1 LAYYL
6 VAHSLYCD
14 QTKKRVSQMIDLH
27 THTNFSDGTDSPTQL
42 INKALA
48 AGISVLGLT
57 DHDSI
62 SGWQEAITALRPGI
76 SLVPG
81 AEISCQTP
89 DGISVHILGLLF
101 DSENLELMS
110 TMQATREN
118 RHGRMAKIITRLNEA
133 GIEISMQDVLDQLAD
148 GATLG
153 RPHLADALVKK
164 GVVTSRDEAFTQ
176 MLHNKSKY
184 YVSHY
189 SPLPEAAIKM
199 IKAAGGVSVIAHP
212 MASHRG
218 RTISLETFGS
228 LIDAGLDGVEVD
240 HRDHSPDEKTQLIEL
255 AKQNN
260 LVMTGASDYHG
271 NGKLNQLGEYVTM
284 PEQWERLEA
293 RANKRRVIK
302 L

>member
-1 LAYYL
+1 
-6 VAHSLYCD
+6 
-14 QTKKRVSQMIDLH
+14 MIDLH

-48 AGISVLGLT
+48 AGISVIGLT
-57 DHDSI
+57 DHDSV
-62 SGWQEAITALRPGI
+62 SGWQEATAALRPGI

-81 AEISCQTP
+81 AEISCQTL

-101 DSENLELMS
+101 DSQNVELMK
-110 TMQATREN
+110 TMEETRMN
-118 RHGRMAKIITRLNEA
+118 RHGRMAKIIARINEA
-133 GIEISMQDVLDQLAD
+133 GIDITMDDVLEQLAD

-164 GVVTSRDEAFTQ
+164 GVVASRDEAFTQ

-189 SPLPEAAIKM
+189 SPTPEVAIKL
-199 IKAAGGVSVIAHP
+199 IKDAGGVSVIAHP

-218 RTISLETFGS
+218 RTISSETFGS
-228 LIDAGLDGVEVD
+228 LIKAGLDGIEVD
-240 HRDHSPDEKTQLIEL
+240 HRDHSPEEKNQLIEL
-255 AKQNN
+255 ARDNN

-271 NGKLNQLGEYVTM
+271 NGKLNLLGEYTTL
-284 PEQWERLEA
+284 PDEWERLEA
-293 RANKRRVIK
+293 KANKRRVVK
-302 L
+302 V

>member
-1 LAYYL
+1 
-6 VAHSLYCD
+6 
-14 QTKKRVSQMIDLH
+14 MIDLH

-81 AEISCQTP
+81 SEISCQTS

-101 DSENLELMS
+101 DSENLELMG

-133 GIEISMQDVLDQLAD
+133 GIDISMQDVLDQLAE

-164 GVVTSRDEAFTQ
+164 GVVASRDEAFTQ

-189 SPLPEAAIKM
+189 SPLPEVAIKM

-255 AKQNN
+255 AKQND

>member
-1 LAYYL
+1 M
-6 VAHSLYCD
+6 
-14 QTKKRVSQMIDLH
+14 KIDLH
-27 THTNFSDGTDSPTQL
+27 THSTYSDGTDKPSEL

-48 AGISVLGLT
+48 AGITIIGLT
-57 DHDSI
+57 DHDSV
-62 SGWQEAITALRPGI
+62 SGWQEATKALRSGI

-81 AEISCQTP
+81 AEISCQTT

-101 DSENLELMS
+101 DANNTELMN
-110 TMQATREN
+110 TLEKTREN
-118 RHGRMAKIITRLNEA
+118 RHGRMEKIIARINEA
-133 GIEISMQDVLDQLAD
+133 GIDITMNDVLEQLSD

-176 MLHNKSKY
+176 MLHNNSKY

-189 SPLPEAAIKM
+189 SPTPEAAIAL

-228 LIDAGLDGVEVD
+228 LIDSGLDGIEVD
-240 HRDHSPDEKTQLIEL
+240 HRDHSPDEKKQLISL
-255 AKQNN
+255 ASESN

-271 NGKLNQLGEYVTM
+271 NGKLNSLGEYTTN
-284 PEQWERLEA
+284 PDQWDRLES
-293 RANKRRVIK
+293 RANARRVITV
-302 L
+302 

>member
-1 LAYYL
+1 LI
-6 VAHSLYCD
+6 
-14 QTKKRVSQMIDLH
+14 IDLH
-27 THTNFSDGTDSPTQL
+27 THSTYSDGTDTPSEL

-48 AGISVLGLT
+48 AGISIIGLT

-62 SGWQEAITALRPGI
+62 SGWQEATKALRSGI

-81 AEISCQTP
+81 AEISCQTS

-101 DSENLELMS
+101 DANNSELMN
-110 TMQATREN
+110 TLEKIREN
-118 RHGRMAKIITRLNEA
+118 RHGRMKKIIARINEA
-133 GIEISMQDVLDQLAD
+133 GIDITMNDVLAQLSD

-164 GVVTSRDEAFTQ
+164 GVVASRDEAFAQ
-176 MLHNKSKY
+176 MLHNNSKY

-189 SPLPEAAIKM
+189 SPTPEAAIAL
-199 IKAAGGVSVIAHP
+199 IKSAGGVSVIAHP

-228 LIDAGLDGVEVD
+228 LIESGLDGIEVD
-240 HRDHSPDEKTQLIEL
+240 HRDHSPDEKMQLITL
-255 AKQNN
+255 AKESN

-271 NGKLNQLGEYVTM
+271 NGKLNSLGEYTTN
-284 PEQWERLEA
+284 PEQWEKLEA
-293 RANKRRVIK
+293 RANARRVIAV
-302 L
+302 

>member
-1 LAYYL
+1 
-6 VAHSLYCD
+6 
-14 QTKKRVSQMIDLH
+14 MIDLH
-27 THTNFSDGTDSPTQL
+27 THTNCSDGTDTPTEL

-48 AGISVLGLT
+48 AGISILGLT

-62 SGWQEAITALRPGI
+62 AGWQEARAALRPGI

-164 GVVTSRDEAFTQ
+164 GVVASRDEAFTQ

-293 RANKRRVIK
+293 RAMYRRVIEA
-302 L
+302 

>member
-1 LAYYL
+1 
-6 VAHSLYCD
+6 
-14 QTKKRVSQMIDLH
+14 MIDLH

-81 AEISCQTP
+81 SEISCQTS

-101 DSENLELMS
+101 DSENLELMG

-133 GIEISMQDVLDQLAD
+133 GIDISMQDVLDQLAE

-164 GVVTSRDEAFTQ
+164 GIVASRDEAFTQ

-189 SPLPEAAIKM
+189 SPLPEVAIKM

-255 AKQNN
+255 AKRNN

>member
-1 LAYYL
+1 M
-6 VAHSLYCD
+6 
-14 QTKKRVSQMIDLH
+14 KIDLH
-27 THTNFSDGTDSPTQL
+27 THSTYSDGTDKPSEL

-48 AGISVLGLT
+48 AGITIIGLT

-62 SGWQEAITALRPGI
+62 SGWQEATNSLRPGI

-81 AEISCQTP
+81 AEISCQTT

-101 DSENLELMS
+101 DSSNSELMN
-110 TMQATREN
+110 TLEKTREN
-118 RHGRMAKIITRLNEA
+118 RHGRMEKIIARINEA
-133 GIEISMQDVLDQLAD
+133 GIDITMNDVLAQLSD

-164 GVVTSRDEAFTQ
+164 GVVASRDEAFTQ
-176 MLHNKSKY
+176 MLHNNSKY

-189 SPLPEAAIKM
+189 SPTPEAAIAL

-228 LIDAGLDGVEVD
+228 LIDSGLDGIEVD
-240 HRDHSPDEKTQLIEL
+240 HRDHSPDEKKQLITL
-255 AKQNN
+255 ASGSN

-271 NGKLNQLGEYVTM
+271 NGKLNSLGEYTTN
-284 PEQWERLEA
+284 PDEWDRLES
-293 RANKRRVIK
+293 RANARRVITV
-302 L
+302 

>member
-1 LAYYL
+1 M
-6 VAHSLYCD
+6 V
-14 QTKKRVSQMIDLH
+14 IDLH
-27 THTNFSDGTDSPTQL
+27 THTSYSDGTDTPAQL

-48 AGISVLGLT
+48 AGISIIGLT

-62 SGWQEAITALRPGI
+62 SGWQEATDALRTGI

-101 DSENLELMS
+101 DSNNSELMN
-110 TMQATREN
+110 TLEKTREN
-118 RHGRMAKIITRLNEA
+118 RHGRMGKIIARINEA
-133 GIEISMQDVLDQLAD
+133 GIDITMDDVLEQLSD

-164 GVVTSRDEAFTQ
+164 GIVASRDEAFTQ
-176 MLHNKSKY
+176 MLHNNSKY

-189 SPLPEAAIKM
+189 SPTPEAAIKL

-218 RTISLETFGS
+218 RIISLDTFGS
-228 LIDAGLDGVEVD
+228 IIQAGLDGIEVD
-240 HRDHSPDEKTQLIEL
+240 HRDHSPDEKSQLIKL
-255 AKQNN
+255 ANESN

-271 NGKLNQLGEYVTM
+271 NGKLNTLGEYTTR
-284 PEQWERLEA
+284 PEQWEKLESRSNA
-293 RANKRRVIK
+293 RRVISV
-302 L
+302 

>member
-1 LAYYL
+1 M
-6 VAHSLYCD
+6 
-14 QTKKRVSQMIDLH
+14 KIDLH
-27 THTNFSDGTDSPTQL
+27 THTTYSDGTDNPSEL

-48 AGISVLGLT
+48 AGITIIGLT

-62 SGWQEAITALRPGI
+62 SGWQEATNALRPGI

-81 AEISCQTP
+81 AEISCQTL

-101 DSENLELMS
+101 DSSNSELMN
-110 TMQATREN
+110 TLKKTREN
-118 RHGRMAKIITRLNEA
+118 RHSRMEKIIARINEA
-133 GIEISMQDVLDQLAD
+133 GIEITMNDVLAQLSD

-164 GVVTSRDEAFTQ
+164 GVVASRDEAFTQ
-176 MLHNKSKY
+176 MLHNNSKY

-189 SPLPEAAIKM
+189 SPTPEAAIAL

-228 LIDAGLDGVEVD
+228 LIDSGLDGIEVD
-240 HRDHSPDEKTQLIEL
+240 HRDHSPDEKKQLIAL
-255 AKQNN
+255 ANGSN

-271 NGKLNQLGEYVTM
+271 NGKLNSLGEYTTN
-284 PEQWERLEA
+284 PDQWQKLEA
-293 RANKRRVIK
+293 RANARRVITV
-302 L
+302 

>member
-1 LAYYL
+1 L
-6 VAHSLYCD
+6 
-14 QTKKRVSQMIDLH
+14 KIDLH
-27 THTNFSDGTDSPTQL
+27 THTTYSDGTDNPSEL

-48 AGISVLGLT
+48 AGITIIGLT

-62 SGWQEAITALRPGI
+62 SGWQEATNALRPGI

-81 AEISCQTP
+81 AEISCQTL

-101 DSENLELMS
+101 DSSNSELMN
-110 TMQATREN
+110 TLKKTREN
-118 RHGRMAKIITRLNEA
+118 RHSRMEKIIARINEA
-133 GIEISMQDVLDQLAD
+133 GIEITINDVLAQLSD

-164 GVVTSRDEAFTQ
+164 GVVASRDEAFTQ
-176 MLHNKSKY
+176 MLHNNSKY

-189 SPLPEAAIKM
+189 SPTPETAIGL

-228 LIDAGLDGVEVD
+228 LIDSGLDGIEVD
-240 HRDHSPDEKTQLIEL
+240 HRDHSPAEKIEL
-255 AKQNN
+255 ISLASGSN

-271 NGKLNQLGEYVTM
+271 NGKLNSLAEYTTK
-284 PEQWERLEA
+284 PEQWEKLEE
-293 RANKRRVIK
+293 RANARRVITV
-302 L
+302 

>member
-1 LAYYL
+1 L
-6 VAHSLYCD
+6 V
-14 QTKKRVSQMIDLH
+14 IDLH
-27 THTNFSDGTDSPTQL
+27 THTSYSDGTDTPAQL

-48 AGISVLGLT
+48 AGISIIGLT

-62 SGWQEAITALRPGI
+62 SGWQEATYALRTGI

-101 DSENLELMS
+101 DSNNSELMS
-110 TMQATREN
+110 TLEKTREN
-118 RHGRMAKIITRLNEA
+118 RHGRMGKIIARINEA
-133 GIEISMQDVLDQLAD
+133 GIDITMDDVLEQLSD

-164 GVVTSRDEAFTQ
+164 GIVASRDEAFTQ
-176 MLHNKSKY
+176 MLHNNSKY

-189 SPLPEAAIKM
+189 SPTPEAAIKL

-218 RTISLETFGS
+218 RTISLDTFGS
-228 LIDAGLDGVEVD
+228 IIQAGLDGIEVD
-240 HRDHSPDEKTQLIEL
+240 HRDHSPDEKSQLIKL
-255 AKQNN
+255 ANESN

-271 NGKLNQLGEYVTM
+271 NGKLNTLGEYTTK
-284 PEQWERLEA
+284 PEQWEKLESRSNA
-293 RANKRRVIK
+293 RRVISV
-302 L
+302 

>member
-1 LAYYL
+1 M
-6 VAHSLYCD
+6 
-14 QTKKRVSQMIDLH
+14 KIDLH
-27 THTNFSDGTDSPTQL
+27 THSTYSDGTDKPSEL

-48 AGISVLGLT
+48 AGITVIGLT

-62 SGWQEAITALRPGI
+62 SGWQEATASLRPGI

-81 AEISCQTP
+81 AEISCQTA

-101 DSENLELMS
+101 DSSNSELMN
-110 TMQATREN
+110 TLEKTREN
-118 RHGRMAKIITRLNEA
+118 RHGRMEKIIARINEA
-133 GIEISMQDVLDQLAD
+133 GIDITMSDVLAELSD

-164 GVVTSRDEAFTQ
+164 GVVASRDEAFTQ
-176 MLHNKSKY
+176 MLHNNSKY

-189 SPLPEAAIKM
+189 SPTPEDAIAL

-228 LIDAGLDGVEVD
+228 LIDSGLDGIEVD
-240 HRDHSPDEKTQLIEL
+240 HRDHSPDEKKQLIAL
-255 AKQNN
+255 ANGSN

-271 NGKLNQLGEYVTM
+271 NGKLNSLGEYTTN
-284 PEQWERLEA
+284 PDQWQRLEA
-293 RANKRRVIK
+293 RANARRVITV
-302 L
+302 

>member
-1 LAYYL
+1 M
-6 VAHSLYCD
+6 
-14 QTKKRVSQMIDLH
+14 KIDLH
-27 THTNFSDGTDSPTQL
+27 THSTYSDGTDKPSEL

-48 AGISVLGLT
+48 AGITIIGLT

-62 SGWQEAITALRPGI
+62 SGWQEAINSLRPGI

-81 AEISCQTP
+81 AEISCQTT

-101 DSENLELMS
+101 DPSNSELMN
-110 TMQATREN
+110 ALEKTREN
-118 RHGRMAKIITRLNEA
+118 RHGRMEKIIARINEA
-133 GIEISMQDVLDQLAD
+133 GIDITMNDVLEQLSD

-164 GVVTSRDEAFTQ
+164 GVVASRDEAFTQ
-176 MLHNKSKY
+176 MLHNNSKY

-189 SPLPEAAIKM
+189 SPTPEAAIAL

-228 LIDAGLDGVEVD
+228 LIDSGLDGIEVD
-240 HRDHSPDEKTQLIEL
+240 HRDHSPDEKQQLIAL
-255 AKQNN
+255 ANGSN

-271 NGKLNQLGEYVTM
+271 NGKLNSLGEYTTN
-284 PEQWERLEA
+284 PDEWDRLES
-293 RANKRRVIK
+293 RANARRIITV
-302 L
+302 

>member
-1 LAYYL
+1 M
-6 VAHSLYCD
+6 
-14 QTKKRVSQMIDLH
+14 KREKLKIDLH
-27 THTNFSDGTDSPTQL
+27 THTSYSDGTDTPAEL

-48 AGISVLGLT
+48 AGISIIGLT

-62 SGWQEAITALRPGI
+62 SGWQEATNALRVGI

-81 AEISCQTP
+81 AEISCQTS

-101 DSENLELMS
+101 DSNNSELMD
-110 TMQATREN
+110 TLEKTREN
-118 RHGRMAKIITRLNEA
+118 RHGRMEKIIARINEA
-133 GIEISMQDVLDQLAD
+133 GIDITMNDVLEQLSD

-164 GVVTSRDEAFTQ
+164 GIVASRDEAFTQ
-176 MLHNKSKY
+176 MLHNNSKY

-189 SPLPEAAIKM
+189 SPTPEAAIKL

-218 RTISLETFGS
+218 RTISQETFGS
-228 LIDAGLDGVEVD
+228 IIEAGLDGIEVD
-240 HRDHSPDEKTQLIEL
+240 HRDHSPDEKLQLIQL
-255 AKQNN
+255 ASESN

-271 NGKLNQLGEYVTM
+271 NGKLNTLGEYTTS
-284 PEQWERLEA
+284 PEQWEKLESRSNA
-293 RANKRRVIK
+293 RRVISV
-302 L
+302 

>member
-1 LAYYL
+1 L
-6 VAHSLYCD
+6 V
-14 QTKKRVSQMIDLH
+14 IDLH
-27 THTNFSDGTDSPTQL
+27 THTSYSDGTDTPAQL

-48 AGISVLGLT
+48 AGISIIGLT

-62 SGWQEAITALRPGI
+62 SGWQEATDALRTGI

-101 DSENLELMS
+101 DSNNSELMS
-110 TMQATREN
+110 TLEKTREN
-118 RHGRMAKIITRLNEA
+118 RHGRMGKIIARINEA
-133 GIEISMQDVLDQLAD
+133 GIDITMDDVLEQLSD

-164 GVVTSRDEAFTQ
+164 GIVASRDEAFTQ
-176 MLHNKSKY
+176 MLHNNSKY

-189 SPLPEAAIKM
+189 SPTPEAAIKL

-228 LIDAGLDGVEVD
+228 IIQAGLDGIEVD
-240 HRDHSPDEKTQLIEL
+240 HRDHSPEEKSQLIKL
-255 AKQNN
+255 ANESN

-271 NGKLNQLGEYVTM
+271 NGKLNTLGEYTTK
-284 PEQWERLEA
+284 PEQWEKLESRSNA
-293 RANKRRVIK
+293 RRVISV
-302 L
+302 

>member
-1 LAYYL
+1 M
-6 VAHSLYCD
+6 
-14 QTKKRVSQMIDLH
+14 KIDLH
-27 THTNFSDGTDSPTQL
+27 THSTYSDGTDKPSEL

-48 AGISVLGLT
+48 AGINIIGLT

-62 SGWQEAITALRPGI
+62 SGWQEAINSLRPSI

-81 AEISCQTP
+81 AEISCQTT

-101 DSENLELMS
+101 DSSNSELMN
-110 TMQATREN
+110 ALEKTREN
-118 RHGRMAKIITRLNEA
+118 RHGRMEKIIARINEA
-133 GIEISMQDVLDQLAD
+133 GIDITMNDVLAQLSD

-164 GVVTSRDEAFTQ
+164 GVVASRDEAFTQ
-176 MLHNKSKY
+176 MLHNNSKY

-189 SPLPEAAIKM
+189 SPTPEAAIAL

-228 LIDAGLDGVEVD
+228 LIDSGLDGIEVD
-240 HRDHSPDEKTQLIEL
+240 HRDHSPDEKQQLIAL
-255 AKQNN
+255 ANGSN

-271 NGKLNQLGEYVTM
+271 NGKLNSLGEYTTN
-284 PEQWERLEA
+284 PDQWERLEA
-293 RANKRRVIK
+293 RANARRVITV
-302 L
+302 

>member
-1 LAYYL
+1 M
-6 VAHSLYCD
+6 V
-14 QTKKRVSQMIDLH
+14 IDLH
-27 THTNFSDGTDSPTQL
+27 THTSYSDGTDTPAQL

-48 AGISVLGLT
+48 AGISIIGLT

-62 SGWQEAITALRPGI
+62 SGWQEATDALRTGI

-101 DSENLELMS
+101 DSNNSELMN
-110 TMQATREN
+110 TLEKTREN
-118 RHGRMAKIITRLNEA
+118 RHGRMEKIIARINEA
-133 GIEISMQDVLDQLAD
+133 GIDITMDDVLEQLSD

-164 GVVTSRDEAFTQ
+164 GIVASRDEAFTQ
-176 MLHNKSKY
+176 MLHNNSKY

-189 SPLPEAAIKM
+189 SPTPEVAIKL

-218 RTISLETFGS
+218 RTISLDTFGS
-228 LIDAGLDGVEVD
+228 IIQAGLDGIEVD
-240 HRDHSPDEKTQLIEL
+240 HRDHSPDEKSQLIKL
-255 AKQNN
+255 ANESN

-271 NGKLNQLGEYVTM
+271 NGKLNTLGEYTTR
-284 PEQWERLEA
+284 PEQWEKLESRSNA
-293 RANKRRVIK
+293 RRVISV
-302 L
+302 

>member
-1 LAYYL
+1 
-6 VAHSLYCD
+6 
-14 QTKKRVSQMIDLH
+14 MIDLH

-48 AGISVLGLT
+48 AGISILGLT

-81 AEISCQTP
+81 AEISCQTS

-101 DSENLELMS
+101 DSENLELMG

-118 RHGRMAKIITRLNEA
+118 RHGRMAKIINRLNEA
-133 GIEISMQDVLDQLAD
+133 GIDIRMQDVLDQLAE

-164 GVVTSRDEAFTQ
+164 GVVVSRDEAFTQ

-189 SPLPEAAIKM
+189 SPLPEVAIKM

-255 AKQNN
+255 AKQND